1 MLTTTAI
8 VIALVLVLIWFIA
21 YIYRE
26 EAFANKND
34 KAQAIVNW
42 FTSVSNP
49 SYASFRYATGGDSNI
64 VEYEDARRL
73 YADKNLTVENL
84 VRIL

>member
-34 KAQAIVNW
+34 KANAIVNW
-42 FTSVSNP
+42 FAGVSTP
-49 SYASFRYATGGDSNI
+49 SYASFRRATGGDSNI

-73 YADKNLTVENL
+73 YAEKNLTVENL